1 MAFASTSRTQIR
13 IYKET
18 SWGETP
24 STSNK
29 MTDLNVV
36 SESLSQQTASERSKN
51 IRSDTNTSSVNRTG
65 IMAQGDIGVEM
76 NFGTGLDLLLAGV
89 MRGAF
94 ATDAG
99 VAANTS
105 VAAVASGNKFTS
117 TAQFGNIQVGQW
129 IKVSGFVTSGNN
141 GFFKVTAK
149 ASSSEITV
157 AGATLTNESA
167 GPAVTIKGSF
177 LKNGTTDQ
185 SFLVEVERNDITS
198 FKYFTGMRIG
208 QNQFSFAPNA
218 LVTGSFGL
226 KGKKMFTATST
237 QGDGSPNAASTTR
250 SMNAVDNIQGV
261 YKGNALT
268 TMDITNFS
276 FTINPG
282 LRDQPVIGNIANAG
296 IGSGTISVQFSIEA
310 YLEDKSMLDE
320 YLAFTQAAFSLV
332 IQDAAG
338 NAYVFDFPAAVPV
351 QADDNTGGIDQ
362 DVIQKFTYEAF
373 LDTTMNATVGI
384 TKVAA

>member
-1 MAFASTSRTQIR
+1 MSDSSRTQVR

-18 SWGETP
+18 AWGETP
-24 STSNK
+24 STGNK
-29 MTDLNVV
+29 MTNLNVV

-89 MRGAF
+89 MRGAY

-99 VAANTS
+99 VTANTT

-117 TAQFGNIQVGQW
+117 TAQFANIQIGQW
-129 IKVSGFVTSGNN
+129 IKVSGFSTAANN
-141 GFFKVTAK
+141 GYFKVTDK

-157 AGATLTNESA
+157 AGATLSNESS
-167 GPAVTIKGSF
+167 GPAITIKGSL
-177 LKNGTTDQ
+177 LKNGTTNQ
-185 SFLVEVERNDITS
+185 SFLVEIERNDINI

-208 QNQFSFAPNA
+208 QNQFTFTPNS
-218 LVTGSFGL
+218 LVTGSFSL
-226 KGKKMFTATST
+226 KGKKMFTATAT

-250 SMNAVDNIQGV
+250 SMNSVDNIQGV

-268 TMDITNFS
+268 TLDITSFS
-276 FTINPG
+276 FNVNPS
-282 LRDQPVIGNIANAG
+282 LRDQPAIGNLANVG
-296 IGSGTISVQFSIEA
+296 IGTGTINAQFTIEA
-310 YLEDKSMLDE
+310 YLEDRTFLEE
-320 YLAFTQAAFSLV
+320 YLNFTQTAFSLV
-332 IQDAAG
+332 IQDVAG
-338 NAYVFDFPAAVPV
+338 NAYVFDFPVAVPV
-351 QADDNTGGIDQ
+351 QGDDNTGGIDQ

-373 LDTTMNATVGI
+373 LDTVTNATVCI
-384 TKVAA
+384 TKISA